1 MNDTPRVEACI
12 DAVMKVYPG
21 TTKAAQARYYEAV
34 HQELAPLARRLESEL
49 REAREALAGAAGIA
63 DAAGAEI
70 RTLRGRA
77 LPADI
82 TPPVQDVLRLMIW
95 NTAPIAHALRATG
108 RAIPRKCEDEQAI
121 ALHWLLGFALEHGAD
136 WHKHA
141 AIALRQMT
149 DQMTDKQG

>member
-34 HQELAPLARRLESEL
+34 HQELAPLARRLELEL
-49 REAREALAGAAGIA
+49 IEARDALAGAAVVA
-63 DAAGAEI
+63 DTAGAEI

-82 TPPVQDVLRLMIW
+82 TPPVQDVLRLMLW
-95 NTAPIAHALRATG
+95 QTTPIAHALRATG

-121 ALHWLLGFALEHGAD
+121 ALHWLLGFALEHGDD
-136 WHKHA
+136 WQKHA
-141 AIALRQMT
+141 AVALRQLT
-149 DQMTDKQG
+149 DQIKDQRG